1 MKVRLLFIAAIVVAA
16 AGLFVWSSQT
26 SNISEDE
33 LKSLGVI
40 VFAEEKE
47 TPEFALISHQG
58 QPFTKESFHGKWSF
72 AFFGYTHCPDICPIT
87 IAQIGQ
93 TEKRLETN
101 REFDVLENIRPVFV
115 SIDSKR
121 DGYEKVADFIDHAS
135 DRFVGVTGD
144 AAEIKAFAA
153 FTGIGYKRMGMGMK
167 KTTSDDEYLIEHQGY
182 IAIFNPDGDL
192 FGYIKP
198 PFEIDHLARVF
209 RGLARSDGQVI

>member
-40 VFAEEKE
+40 VFPEAKE
-47 TPEFALISHQG
+47 TPALALISHQG

-101 REFDVLENIRPVFV
+101 RELDVLANIRPMFV

-121 DGYEKVADFIDHAS
+121 DGYQKVADFLSTAS

-144 AAEIKAFAA
+144 ATQIKAFAT
-153 FTGIGYKRMGMGMK
+153 FTGIGYKRMGKMS
-167 KTTSDDEYLIEHQGY
+167 TNLDDEYLIEHQGY
-182 IAIFNPDGDL
+182 IAIFNPGGDL

-209 RGLARSDGQVI
+209 RGLARSDGRVI